1 LAEIG
6 AQRAVRAVGVSHGRD
21 ARTPHRRT

>member
-6 AQRAVRAVGVSHGRD
+6 AQRVVRAVGVSHGRD
-21 ARTPHRRT
+21 ARTPHLT